1 MPNSPIL
8 TNPLKLNRRQCLR
21 SLGLAAAV
29 AVFPGLPA
37 YEPAP
42 GPREATDLV
51 AWTAKNPI
59 LHVDDDVLLL
69 RLVQAFYQR
78 LKGWRVI
85 VADDRE
91 QALEICREEPISLV
105 VSDIMMPRMCGYE
118 MLTRMKADRRMRH
131 IPLMYLT
138 ARPRQRGYDRALALG
153 AVDYITKPCLAHELV
168 ERVERA
174 LLAHG
179 RWSAS

>member
-1 MPNSPIL
+1 MPNSPII

-21 SLGLAAAV
+21 SLGLAGAV
-29 AVFPGLPA
+29 AFFPDLPA
-37 YEPAP
+37 YEPVQ

-69 RLVQAFYQR
+69 HLVQLMYHR
-78 LKGWRVI
+78 KGWRVI
-85 VADDRE
+85 VAARPE
-91 QALEICREEPISLV
+91 KALEICREEPISLV
-105 VSDIMMPRMCGYE
+105 VTNIMMPDMDGYT

-131 IPLMYLT
+131 IPLMYCT
-138 ARPRQRGYDRALALG
+138 ARSRQDGYDRALALG
-153 AVDYITKPCLAHELV
+153 AVDYITKPVHLLELG

-179 RWSAS
+179 RWSTS

>member
-59 LHVDDDVLLL
+59 LHVDDDVYLL
-69 RLVQAFYQR
+69 RLVQLIYQR
-78 LKGWRVI
+78 FKGWRVF
-85 VADDRE
+85 VAHDGE

-105 VSDIMMPRMCGYE
+105 VSDIMMPGMDGFE

-131 IPLMYLT
+131 IPLMYCT
-138 ARPRQRGYDRALALG
+138 ARPRRYGYDRALALG
-153 AVDYITKPCLAHELV
+153 AVDYITLPVHLRELV